1 MNLFT
6 KINSHD
12 VKKLMYIFLGNIQFC
27 CNDSR
32 FYDEILLHSGYDAE
46 FEKLIK
52 FESLKICMGNTFAT
66 VSWFDDSKR
75 SLLKSLL

>member
-1 MNLFT
+1 MRTLMNLFT

-32 FYDEILLHSGYDAE
+32 FYDEILLHFGYDAE

-52 FESLKICMGNTFAT
+52 FESLKICMEIPLQQSVCLMIQNVLF
-66 VSWFDDSKR
+66 
-75 SLLKSLL
+75 